1 MARRKQ
7 MEWDCTKEM
16 IDRKKINIK
25 DVKKKINM
33 VRTLNDLGMY
43 TIYFIVW
50 LEIMINIKYMRKLTV
65 FYRGVFRIL
74 ILWVQSVSKIFI
86 FYLQSLHVET
96 R

>member
-1 MARRKQ
+1 MEDEIEVLKWMARRKQ

-43 TIYFIVW
+43 D
-50 LEIMINIKYMRKLTV
+50 
-65 FYRGVFRIL
+65 
-74 ILWVQSVSKIFI
+74 
-86 FYLQSLHVET
+86 
-96 R
+96 

>member
-1 MARRKQ
+1 

-43 TIYFIVW
+43 S
-50 LEIMINIKYMRKLTV
+50 MIREYD
-65 FYRGVFRIL
+65 
-74 ILWVQSVSKIFI
+74 
-86 FYLQSLHVET
+86 
-96 R
+96 